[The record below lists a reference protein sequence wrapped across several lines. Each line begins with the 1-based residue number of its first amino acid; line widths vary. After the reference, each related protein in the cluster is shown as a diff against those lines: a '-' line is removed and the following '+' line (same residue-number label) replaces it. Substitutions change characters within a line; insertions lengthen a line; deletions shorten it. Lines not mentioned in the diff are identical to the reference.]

1 MKNRMKNRTIQTTKR
16 PAARHTKHGTAEGRD
31 ASEGRP
37 GHGDTNEGG
46 FDDRAGTEIERLLRQ
61 GDTSVDVHDW
71 DGAITCYRAAMAL
84 DPYHPEPRPLL
95 VDALYRRAHACPEAE
110 AYRDETVMA
119 CEEALRFDPDC
130 STGAHFLTRTL
141 QDLGH
146 QEEAY
151 RLHEQAMLRKI
162 RGAPDLIVDI
172 GDGGANTLARKMLF
186 LNTLIV
192 DGLHLMAAY
201 AREVGGKPICWDGYL
216 SKPVAE

>member
-1 MKNRMKNRTIQTTKR
+1 MKNRTTQTAKHL
-16 PAARHTKHGTAEGRD
+16 AARHTKHGTAEGRD

-46 FDDRAGTEIERLLRQ
+46 VDDRTDTEIERLLRQ
-61 GDTSVDVHDW
+61 GDTRFEAGDW

-95 VDALYRRAHACPEAE
+95 VDALYRRASSCPEAE

-130 STGAHFLTRTL
+130 PTAAHFLTRML

-151 RLHEQAMLRKI
+151 WLHEQSMLRKI
-162 RGAPDLIVDI
+162 RGARDLIVDMGEGEI
-172 GDGGANTLARKMLF
+172 NALARKMLC
-186 LNTLIV
+186 LKTLIV

-201 AREVGGKPICWDGYL
+201 VREAHGQPICWDGYL
-216 SKPVAE
+216 SEPVAE